1 MMIDIENFDEWWFG
15 RNWDKSSLGLHY
27 FYLSSIQGD
36 KIEHH
41 CQDDDDDDDYD
52 DDDDDDYD
60 KDKENVYSQ
69 EIQRGEAGEG
79 VGLDTFDL
87 VCVDQQQLGEI

>member
-1 MMIDIENFDEWWFG
+1 MTMMRMMIIDIENYDEWWFG

-36 KIEHH
+36 RIEHH

-52 DDDDDDYD
+52 YV
-60 KDKENVYSQ
+60 NSQ

-79 VGLDTFDL
+79 VGLDAFDL